1 MKLNEQEIKSV
12 SFLEP
17 FKRYQYLIKR
27 VADSEKIYM
36 LESDEGNW
44 ASSTIGG
51 HHLFP
56 IWSAREYATNSAIDS
71 WSNFKVV
78 EEDLG
83 NFLEITVPKI
93 KVQGLLLNVF
103 PVDEKT
109 GFVVNTIE
117 FVRDIENE
125 LKNYE

>member
-12 SFLEP
+12 SSLEP

-27 VADSEKIYM
+27 VADSEKIYT

-44 ASSTIGG
+44 ASSTTSG

-56 IWSAREYATNSAIDS
+56 IWSAREYATNSAIDA

-78 EEDLG
+78 EEDLDD
-83 NFLEITVPKI
+83 FLEITLPKI
-93 KVQGLLLNVF
+93 QVQGLLLNVF

-117 FVRDIENE
+117 FVRDIEDE